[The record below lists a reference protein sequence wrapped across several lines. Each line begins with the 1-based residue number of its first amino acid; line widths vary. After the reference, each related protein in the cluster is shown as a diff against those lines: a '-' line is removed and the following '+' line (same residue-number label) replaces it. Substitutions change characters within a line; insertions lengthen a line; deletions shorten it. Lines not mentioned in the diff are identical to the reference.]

1 MESLNSILPVVTLC
15 TFEAFAGYGAQHLA
29 LKLIA
34 KQGPWLKIKVVG
46 VAEIDPFADKA
57 YHVLHGK
64 RIKNYGDISK
74 IQWHQVPD
82 FNLFFYSF
90 PCTDISISGNQ
101 KGLTEGSGTSSSLV
115 WECRNAIKNKRPQ
128 FLIMENVS
136 TILSQKFEEDFNLWK
151 EALNEQGYDN
161 YYQVINAKDFGV
173 PQNRARCFMVS
184 ILREE
189 TKDTGES
196 ESTSYVF
203 PKPEPLKIKA
213 EALLERKVDDSYYFN
228 LAA

>member
-1 MESLNSILPVVTLC
+1 MNKFFRTKNLYV
-15 TFEAFAGYGAQHLA
+15 FDAFCGYGAQNLA

-34 KQGPWLKIKVVG
+34 KQCSGLKIKVVG

-101 KGLTEGSGTSSSLV
+101 KGLTEGSGTSSSLI
-115 WECRNAIKNKRPQ
+115 WECLKGIKAKRPQ
-128 FLIMENVS
+128 LLILENVAN
-136 TILSQKFEEDFNLWK
+136 LQNKKFEEDFNLWK
-151 EALNEQGYDN
+151 DTLNEQGYDN
-161 YYQVINAKDFGV
+161 YYQVLNAKDFGV